1 MFLGHVIHHLMWL
14 TYDQESKDK
23 HGRHCHNE
31 RGDDETEA
39 PGRVGV
45 GVRGVGPEGG
55 DNGAHYVTNRG
66 VGIPDPHQETSSA
79 HTERNDAQY
88 KTVQPPQY
96 NAHKR
101 QEKIK
106 RYKELIPL
114 FSKPV
119 THNGNHTG
127 PACGLKK
134 CFEYQRVVFSAIP
147 EIMNKFGNH

>member
-1 MFLGHVIHHLMWL
+1 MFLGHLMWL

-23 HGRHCHNE
+23 HGCHCHNE

-66 VGIPDPHQETSSA
+66 VGIPDPHQQTSSA

-101 QEKIK
+101 QENIK
-106 RYKELIPL
+106 
-114 FSKPV
+114 S
-119 THNGNHTG
+119 
-127 PACGLKK
+127 
-134 CFEYQRVVFSAIP
+134 
-147 EIMNKFGNH
+147 